1 MTAKELIKKLSEV
14 APETEIVGGLW
25 NGRVDTYTVLDK
37 LHVFLYDQI
46 YADFYGTPGA
56 FDDKL
61 LKIRSKDVVYIGSL
75 FESFDKRVVADRRV
89 IWRMLRILRMHRSKE
104 WKKEQIYKF
113 LQEFE
118 KAYSYASNDDI
129 FEIKSL
135 LDDNKRKHKR
145 KG

>member
-1 MTAKELIKKLSEV
+1 MTAKELIEKLSEV

-61 LKIRSKDVVYIGSL
+61 LKVRSKDVVYIGSL
-75 FESFDKRVVADRRV
+75 FESIDKRVVADRRV
-89 IWRMLRILRMHRSKE
+89 IWRMLRILHMHRSKE

-113 LQEFE
+113 LQEFSRD
-118 KAYSYASNDDI
+118 K
-129 FEIKSL
+129 
-135 LDDNKRKHKR
+135 
-145 KG
+145 

>member
-1 MTAKELIKKLSEV
+1 MTAKELIEKLSEV

-118 KAYSYASNDDI
+118 RDKQTD
-129 FEIKSL
+129 
-135 LDDNKRKHKR
+135 
-145 KG
+145 